1 LQERVFATGSG
12 LAFKLDEFRTIAMQ
26 LVQSIDSRFL
36 EANAAMKSIVRRDT
50 EESYTE
56 YLKRLAKS
64 ACTDEAIL
72 RRLYVQ
78 NRTLPQPIAGFNS
91 ALLLRKMIGAGTQS
105 DKRRGGTPII
115 LSFTLLSTIN
125 PLSACVLRRILESG
139 SICSIEKSMPN
150 RRFKHRLLDY

>member
-1 LQERVFATGSG
+1 
-12 LAFKLDEFRTIAMQ
+12 MQ
-26 LVQSIDSRFL
+26 
-36 EANAAMKSIVRRDT
+36 SIVRRDT

-56 YLKRLAKS
+56 CLKRLAKS

-105 DKRRGGTPII
+105 DKKARWHADSFFFHAPLDYQPI
-115 LSFTLLSTIN
+115 
-125 PLSACVLRRILESG
+125 VGLRASPDKESE
-139 SICSIEKSMPN
+139 SICAIENSMPN
-150 RRFKHRLLDY
+150 RRFRHRLLV